1 MEPNMETSDNKKQ
14 LEMLREAGVIA
25 GIVPVQNLFNEDQR
39 VAEVK
44 RLGIL
49 DLDLSSERHYNSMT
63 QVATYLTDC
72 PQSTIN
78 ILGSSVQQCK
88 ASFGFDPQQI
98 DIMKEIPREISVCQF
113 SLAKPGQP
121 LIIENILDDDRTKN
135 WKNMPFDPGFRFYAS
150 LPLMSSRGFSLGT
163 LCVFDPNPKNL
174 AHQQI
179 DGLRLISDQ
188 IVHMLEKESISSET
202 SAPRDITQ
210 EEPTQMQG
218 QYYSATSILFAD
230 FVGFTNM
237 VENSDPGE
245 LLETLNTFFMGFD
258 RIISKHNVRKIKTVG
273 DCYMCVS
280 GIPSQQKT
288 HANDVC
294 AAAMDMLKFVEGT
307 NIQYEAL
314 GKPRWELRIGI
325 HSGPVIAGIAGNT
338 FDIWGDAVNIAARL
352 ESSGESG
359 KIHISEK
366 TKDYLEGIGSFT
378 PRGEV
383 ELKNKGAWSTFF
395 LDKLN

>member
-1 MEPNMETSDNKKQ
+1 MEESEKKEH
-14 LEMLREAGVIA
+14 LEMLREAGVKA

-39 VAEVK
+39 IEEVK

-49 DLDLSSERHYNSMT
+49 DLNLSSESRYNSMT

-88 ASFGFDPQQI
+88 ASFGFEPEQI
-98 DIMKEIPREISVCQF
+98 DMMEEMPREISVCQF
-113 SLAKPGQP
+113 GLAKPGQP
-121 LIIENILDDDRTKN
+121 LIIENILEDHRTKN

-150 LPLMSSRGFSLGT
+150 LPLMSSRGFSIGT

-174 AHQQI
+174 DHQQI
-179 DGLRLISDQ
+179 DGLRLLSDQ
-188 IVHMLEKESISSET
+188 VVHLLEEESIPSGAT
-202 SAPRDITQ
+202 VQ
-210 EEPTQMQG
+210 EDEAEEEKSQLQG
-218 QYYSATSILFAD
+218 EYYSTSSILFAD

-237 VENSDPGE
+237 VENCEPGE

-258 RIISKHNVRKIKTVG
+258 RIMSKHNVRKVKTVG
-273 DCYMCVS
+273 DCYMCVG
-280 GIPSQQKT
+280 GIPSQQVS
-288 HANDVC
+288 HAHEVC
-294 AAAMDMLKFVEGT
+294 SAAADMLKFVEGT
-307 NIQYEAL
+307 NIQFEAL
-314 GKPRWELRIGI
+314 GRPRWELRIGI
-325 HSGPVIAGIAGNT
+325 HSGPVIAGTAGNT
-338 FDIWGDAVNIAARL
+338 FDIWGDSVNIAARL

-366 TKDYLEGIGSFT
+366 TKDYLESAGSFT

-395 LDKLN
+395 LDEIN

>member
-1 MEPNMETSDNKKQ
+1 MGDTEKKEQ
-14 LEMLREAGVIA
+14 LETMREAGIKA
-25 GIVPVQNLFNEDQR
+25 GIVPVQNLFNEEQR
-39 VAEVK
+39 IEEVK

-49 DLDLSSERHYNSMT
+49 DLNLSSESRYNSMT

-78 ILGSSVQQCK
+78 ILGSNVQQCK
-88 ASFGFDPQQI
+88 ASFGFEPDQKE
-98 DIMKEIPREISVCQF
+98 MMEEIPREISVCQF
-113 SLAKPGQP
+113 GLAKPGQP
-121 LIIENILDDDRTKN
+121 LIIENILEDDRTKN

-150 LPLMSSRGFSLGT
+150 LPLMSSRGFSIGT

-174 AHQQI
+174 DHQQI
-179 DGLRLISDQ
+179 DGLRLLSDQ
-188 IVHMLEKESISSET
+188 IVHMLEKELNPKEGVAVPEDKSKEQPS
-202 SAPRDITQ
+202 
-210 EEPTQMQG
+210 QMKG

-230 FVGFTNM
+230 FIGFTNL

-245 LLETLNTFFMGFD
+245 LLETLSIFFNGFD
-258 RIISKHNVRKIKTVG
+258 RIISKHNVLKVKTVG
-273 DCYMCVS
+273 DCYMCVG

-288 HANDVC
+288 HAKEVC
-294 AAAMDMLKFVEGT
+294 AAAIDLLKFVEGT

-314 GKPRWELRIGI
+314 GKPCWELRIGI
-325 HSGPVIAGIAGNT
+325 HSGAVIAGSAGNT

-359 KIHISEK
+359 KIHISQK
-366 TKDYLEGIGSFT
+366 TKDYLEGTGNCT

-383 ELKNKGAWSTFF
+383 ELKNKGSWSTYF
-395 LDKLN
+395 LNGLN

>member
-1 MEPNMETSDNKKQ
+1 MGDTEKKEQ
-14 LEMLREAGVIA
+14 LETMREAGIKA
-25 GIVPVQNLFNEDQR
+25 GIVPVQNLFNEEQR
-39 VAEVK
+39 IEEVK

-49 DLDLSSERHYNSMT
+49 DLNLSGESRYNSMT

-78 ILGSSVQQCK
+78 ILGSNVQQCK
-88 ASFGFDPQQI
+88 ASFGFEPDQKE
-98 DIMKEIPREISVCQF
+98 MMEEIPREISVCQF
-113 SLAKPGQP
+113 GLAKPGQP
-121 LIIENILDDDRTKN
+121 LIIENILEDDRTKN

-150 LPLMSSRGFSLGT
+150 LPLMSSRGFSIGT

-174 AHQQI
+174 DHQQI
-179 DGLRLISDQ
+179 DGLRLLSDQ
-188 IVHMLEKESISSET
+188 IVHMLEKELNPKEGVAVPEDKSKEQPS
-202 SAPRDITQ
+202 
-210 EEPTQMQG
+210 QMKG

-230 FVGFTNM
+230 FIGFTNL

-245 LLETLNTFFMGFD
+245 LLETLNIFFNGFD
-258 RIISKHNVRKIKTVG
+258 RIISKHNVLKVKTVG
-273 DCYMCVS
+273 DCYMCVG

-288 HANDVC
+288 HAKEVC
-294 AAAMDMLKFVEGT
+294 AAAIDLLKFVEGT

-314 GKPRWELRIGI
+314 GKPCWELRIGI
-325 HSGPVIAGIAGNT
+325 HSGAVIAGSAGNT

-359 KIHISEK
+359 KIHISQK
-366 TKDYLEGIGSFT
+366 TKDYLEGTGNCT

-383 ELKNKGAWSTFF
+383 ELKNKGSWSTYF
-395 LDKLN
+395 LNGLN

>member
-1 MEPNMETSDNKKQ
+1 M
-14 LEMLREAGVIA
+14 
-25 GIVPVQNLFNEDQR
+25 
-39 VAEVK
+39 
-44 RLGIL
+44 
-49 DLDLSSERHYNSMT
+49 
-63 QVATYLTDC
+63 
-72 PQSTIN
+72 
-78 ILGSSVQQCK
+78 
-88 ASFGFDPQQI
+88 
-98 DIMKEIPREISVCQF
+98 MKEMPREISVCQF

-188 IVHMLEKESISSET
+188 IVHMLEKESISSGT
-202 SAPRDITQ
+202 SSPGDKTQ
-210 EEPTQMQG
+210 EEPSQMQG

-366 TKDYLEGIGSFT
+366 TKDYLEGAGNFS

-383 ELKNKGAWSTFF
+383 ELKNKGTWSTYF
-395 LDKLN
+395 LNNPRNYCLSSSMDKRPNVDDSPSANKFPPWGHKYPTV